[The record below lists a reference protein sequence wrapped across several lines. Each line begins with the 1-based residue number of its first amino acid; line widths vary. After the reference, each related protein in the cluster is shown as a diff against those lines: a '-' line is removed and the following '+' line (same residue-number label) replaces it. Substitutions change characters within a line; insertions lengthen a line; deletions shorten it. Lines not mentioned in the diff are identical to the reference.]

1 MIICTHNK
9 DNEIPSPL
17 IPFNSIPGGRGGD
30 PNYDNNY
37 FPPAKKS
44 TRKTNMPDLPKKS
57 VQKTFPHPFTTFPQ
71 FFHVAQ
77 LAVYGQYFVPKTSS
91 SCLHS

>member
-17 IPFNSIPGGRGGD
+17 IPFNSIPGGRGGGT
-30 PNYDNNY
+30 PTMTIII
-37 FPPAKKS
+37 FPP
-44 TRKTNMPDLPKKS
+44 PKK
-57 VQKTFPHPFTTFPQ
+57 VQEKQICLTFLKNQYRKHFPIPSLI
-71 FFHVAQ
+71 FFLVAQ